1 MSWTLIQSSLSP
13 DWTTQPNSTTLVWSL
28 PQAVSTNSLVVGELT
43 TTSNISSVT
52 LTDDKGNTYNLTA
65 SADDTT
71 GGQLTWGF
79 WLANVNNGPRTFT
92 ATFDV
97 ATWWTR
103 IGINEFSP
111 ALSTGTADGDSAQYT
126 STNLATQ
133 FSGNITTSVSGD
145 LIYGYGVNA
154 FQPGIT
160 LSQGTSF
167 QRLNNG
173 LSTDSINVLDEFYV
187 QPSAG
192 SINSSIGLSPASTAV
207 VGVMAFKPL
216 PIVAPSTSSQ
226 NVVAAIP
233 VNAID
238 PPPEG
243 QRAAKINVSLTPI
256 SFYNANQ
263 FQLNSQ
269 SGLTLSQVCTLVID
283 NSQNS
288 SPITVVHGALSQQVL
303 VPQNTTTIVPTFST
317 KGYYFLSVGAIIA
330 PTQTLNIPITLLNYV
345 RQGGQFSAQQNVNV
359 QNAGAIDITVGGP
372 TPITIQNTI
381 LNTGHNSTVLV
392 SSIAQLTPGAPTTTF
407 GTAALK
413 AWLLDSLDF

>member
-1 MSWTLIQSSLSP
+1 
-13 DWTTQPNSTTLVWSL
+13 
-28 PQAVSTNSLVVGELT
+28 
-43 TTSNISSVT
+43 
-52 LTDDKGNTYNLTA
+52 
-65 SADDTT
+65 
-71 GGQLTWGF
+71 
-79 WLANVNNGPRTFT
+79 
-92 ATFDV
+92 
-97 ATWWTR
+97 
-103 IGINEFSP
+103 
-111 ALSTGTADGDSAQYT
+111 
-126 STNLATQ
+126 
-133 FSGNITTSVSGD
+133 
-145 LIYGYGVNA
+145 
-154 FQPGIT
+154 IT

-216 PIVAPSTSSQ
+216 PIAAPSTSSQ

-317 KGYYFLSVGAIIA
+317 KGYYFLSVAAITA
-330 PTQTLNIPITLLNYV
+330 PSQTLNIPITLLNYV

-392 SSIAQLTPGAPTTTF
+392 SSIAQLTPGAPTITF

-413 AWLLDSLDF
+413 AWLLDSLDFSIESMQGTAAGVCFGTVQVVVGGQVIHVCFPVYTFAAAGYIQGSINNQASRTWSQGLLITGSSAIQVKLTGPNNLTSISVRLNLSGYKQ